1 LGSTL
6 VAVDWLAFVGLVWL
20 VLLALFWCLLV
31 LAGRADRRDADASRR
46 IPTGAAAGRPQTMGR
61 FAQARGVL
69 RPRAP
74 APGTD
79 HAPEASE
86 DLIQRR
92 ARRR

>member
-1 LGSTL
+1 MFG
-6 VAVDWLAFVGLVWL
+6 ALVWL
-20 VLLALFWCLLV
+20 VLLAFFWGLLL

-61 FAQARGVL
+61 FGRARGVL

-74 APGTD
+74 AAGAD